1 MKEDIG
7 GALQSEDQGANGLQ
21 NTKGSDALVV
31 VLVVK
36 LAIISNLALLLE
48 KLAHDSHVGISEL
61 LAEGD
66 SEGGELGSEDLD
78 KILHNVGESIDIG
91 FVGKLE
97 QLLHNGGDVLLH
109 ARSDDIVADKRL
121 EGEGGSDTN
130 GQSRVS
136 HAVED
141 VSVDGQEVVLV
152 LEVELLKLLDGVASP
167 RTEVTLLAREV
178 GEHKAN
184 EEIFHLVGNGA
195 LLAQDDGSQGGNH
208 AQGTLLGDVVLL
220 VIGGGLVLGNDDVD
234 ELEDLKDLLP
244 AVLGEVDEEVGGSDI
259 RSRSLL
265 EVVELSVEILVGL
278 LLELL
283 NVLLGKTEDG
293 EDKVSNEVG
302 QMRLQVSPHLLGSY
316 RLVEENEGVRQAGS
330 TEPDGLGNPLLNL
343 LEVVLEDLGSDVGNE
358 VLGEL
363 EGLVTLAGARGVA
376 VSWETS
382 VTQQGIGERAQS
394 YRMNRRFRLKYAHF
408 LAFHQ

>member
-1 MKEDIG
+1 M
-7 GALQSEDQGANGLQ
+7 
-21 NTKGSDALVV
+21 
-31 VLVVK
+31 
-36 LAIISNLALLLE
+36 
-48 KLAHDSHVGISEL
+48 
-61 LAEGD
+61 
-66 SEGGELGSEDLD
+66 
-78 KILHNVGESIDIG
+78 
-91 FVGKLE
+91 
-97 QLLHNGGDVLLH
+97 
-109 ARSDDIVADKRL
+109 

-208 AQGTLLGDVVLL
+208 AQSTLLGDVVLL

-259 RSRSLL
+259 RNRSLF